1 MASCS
6 MKWHSKVL
14 VPRQAPTVAALALA
28 GILATSCAASRPTL
42 PHRPATVTSGTQP
55 ASTSGTFEIAA
66 PAYLSV
72 HFAPHACIGYPAL
85 GHAKGV
91 TIFIDPGHGGADSG
105 AKGASSPGPG
115 VDESTAN
122 LAIAL
127 DLLPILRNAGYQ
139 VVLSR
144 TADTSVASGSSVPG
158 SNAVHLDNEAR
169 LACANAARA
178 NILISIHMNGFGD
191 PSVGGAET
199 IYDAVRSFAAANAH
213 LAELLQ
219 SDILA
224 AIRAAGWSVPDRG
237 VQTDSNQG
245 TATPGAPP
253 DWKHLFLLG
262 PAYPGW
268 NDHPSQIPGALI
280 EPVFVTDRYEDGIV
294 ASQAGDRAIASGI
307 AKAVEA
313 FDSVVAP
320 RAAPRPMAAAATG
333 RSVDTQR

>member
-1 MASCS
+1 M
-6 MKWHSKVL
+6 
-14 VPRQAPTVAALALA
+14 PRQAPTVAAFALA

-42 PHRPATVTSGTQP
+42 PHRSATATSGTQP

-115 VDESTAN
+115 LDESTAN

-127 DLLPILRNAGYQ
+127 DLLPILRDAGYQ

-178 NILISIHMNGFGD
+178 NILISI
-191 PSVGGAET
+191 
-199 IYDAVRSFAAANAH
+199 
-213 LAELLQ
+213 
-219 SDILA
+219 
-224 AIRAAGWSVPDRG
+224 
-237 VQTDSNQG
+237 
-245 TATPGAPP
+245 
-253 DWKHLFLLG
+253 
-262 PAYPGW
+262 
-268 NDHPSQIPGALI
+268 
-280 EPVFVTDRYEDGIV
+280 
-294 ASQAGDRAIASGI
+294 
-307 AKAVEA
+307 
-313 FDSVVAP
+313 
-320 RAAPRPMAAAATG
+320 
-333 RSVDTQR
+333 